1 MRTRNIILTDR
12 QTDRQELTRSDTKMI
27 QGLSVLAMV
36 ILHLF
41 DRLDYSDLYQPL
53 LYFKG
58 YPVIFYFAQ
67 LSDFCVM
74 GFAFCSGY
82 GLLKQYKECDKSI
95 YIKKRLKSLWILL
108 INYWI
113 ILIAFTGIS
122 IVSGNG
128 NNMPGSFQEFIGNFI
143 TVNTTYNGAW
153 WYLFIYI
160 LLVIFSPIIFK
171 ICNKTPSI
179 IVLIG
184 SFLIYVSAYYVRFKM
199 NGGNWILGK
208 YGVFGMTLFEFIIGS
223 ICYKEKWIS
232 KAKCLK
238 DKVSKNIVLIIAVL
252 STLLI
257 LLGHTLLVRSLFIA
271 PATGLLII
279 FIFSLWEKPG
289 WIKNIFLLIGKHS
302 TNIWLIHMFFYL
314 YIFKNLVFV
323 ARYPLLILLLMMIIT
338 ILCSSAVNLVMRW
351 VRIK

>member
-1 MRTRNIILTDR
+1 MRTKNIIL
-12 QTDRQELTRSDTKMI
+12 TDRQELTRSDTKML

-41 DRLDYSDLYQPL
+41 DRLDYSGLYHPL

-82 GLLKQYKECDKSI
+82 GLFKQYNESEHST
-95 YIKKRLKSLWILL
+95 YIKKRLKSLWHLL

-113 ILIAFTGIS
+113 ILILFTGIS
-122 IVSGNG
+122 IIVGNG
-128 NNMPGSFQEFIGNFI
+128 SNMPGSIKEFIGNFI
-143 TVNTTYNGAW
+143 PVNTTYNGAW

-160 LLVIFSPIIFK
+160 LLVLLSPVLFK
-171 ICNKTPSI
+171 ICNKIPSI
-179 IVLIG
+179 IVLGG
-184 SFLIYVSAYYVRFKM
+184 SFVIYVSAYYVRFKM
-199 NGGNWILGK
+199 GDSSWILGK

-238 DKVSKNIVLIIAVL
+238 DKVSKGIVLIIAVL
-252 STLLI
+252 SVLCM
-257 LLGHTLLVRSLFIA
+257 LLGHTLLVRSLFVA
-271 PATGLLII
+271 PVTGLTII
-279 FIFSLWEKPG
+279 FIFSLWEKPE
-289 WIKNIFLLIGKHS
+289 WIKNTFLLIGKHS
-302 TNIWLIHMFFYL
+302 TNIWLIHMFFYM
-314 YIFKNLVFV
+314 YIFKNLVFI
-323 ARYPLLILLLMMIIT
+323 AKYPLLILLLMMFIT
-338 ILCSSAVNLVMRW
+338 ISCSNVINLAVKCIRN
-351 VRIK
+351 K

>member
-1 MRTRNIILTDR
+1 MRTKNIIL
-12 QTDRQELTRSDTKMI
+12 TDRQELTRSDTKMI

-41 DRLDYSDLYQPL
+41 DQLDYSNLYHPL

-82 GLLKQYKECDKSI
+82 GLFKQYNESEHST
-95 YIKKRLKSLWILL
+95 YIKKRLKSLWHLL

-113 ILIAFTGIS
+113 ILILFTGIS
-122 IVSGNG
+122 IIVGNG
-128 NNMPGSFQEFIGNFI
+128 SNMPGNIKEFIGNFI
-143 TVNTTYNGAW
+143 PVNTTYNGAW

-160 LLVIFSPIIFK
+160 LLVLLSPVLFK
-171 ICNKTPSI
+171 ICNKAPSI
-179 IVLIG
+179 IVLGG
-184 SFLIYVSAYYVRFKM
+184 SFVIYVSAYYVRFKM
-199 NGGNWILGK
+199 GDSNWIVGK

-238 DKVSKNIVLIIAVL
+238 EKVAKNIARIIAIAL
-252 STLLI
+252 ILLM
-257 LLGHTLLVRSLFIA
+257 LLGHTLLVQSLFVA
-271 PATGLLII
+271 PVTGLLII
-279 FIFSLWEKPG
+279 FIFSLWEKPW
-289 WIKNIFLLIGKHS
+289 WIKNTFLLIGKHS
-302 TNIWLIHMFFYL
+302 TNIWLIHMFFYM
-314 YIFKNLVFV
+314 YIFKNLVFI
-323 ARYPLLILLLMMIIT
+323 AKYPLLILLLMMFIT
-338 ILCSSAVNLVMRW
+338 ISCSNVINLVVKCIRN
-351 VRIK
+351 K